1 MAPVIRI
8 IFWDAHSPLRA
19 DRLVNSTHILR
30 EVLVT
35 DLINLM
41 NDLLWGSILVYLL
54 VGVGIYFTVRL
65 GFIQFRHF
73 GHMFSVLRNSRKS
86 DQSGISSFQALCTS
100 LAARVGTGNMA
111 GVAVALTLGGPGAI
125 FWMWMTAM
133 LGMATSFAE
142 STLAQLYK
150 TRDRDGNYRGGPA
163 YYMEKG
169 LGMRWMGVLFSIFL
183 IIAFGLVFNAVQANS
198 ISSAMHT
205 AFGFDPLYVGIAI
218 VLISSFVIFGGIR
231 KIARTAEL
239 IVPIM
244 ALAYILIAM
253 VVVILNIEKLPSVLS
268 LVFRSAFGLEQAAA
282 GGLGYAIA
290 QAMIH
295 GVKRGLFSNEAGM
308 GSAPNAAAS
317 ATPYPPHPASQGYV
331 QMLGVFVDT
340 IVICSATVAI
350 ILMSGEY
357 VPHGE
362 ITGIELTQRALSSQ
376 VGDWGSIF
384 IALAIFFFAFTSI
397 IANYSYAETNLIF
410 LEHNNKK
417 GLVVF
422 RMIVLGM
429 VMFGSLATLPTVWSM
444 ADVTMGLMAIVNLIA
459 ILLLSGTVVKLAK
472 DYNRQLKA
480 GKLPTFDAND
490 YPELKSQLEDGI
502 WDSKSK

>member
-1 MAPVIRI
+1 M
-8 IFWDAHSPLRA
+8 
-19 DRLVNSTHILR
+19 
-30 EVLVT
+30 T

-54 VGVGIYFTVRL
+54 VGVGIYFTFRL

-73 GHMFSVLRNSRKS
+73 GHMFSVLKNSRKS
-86 DQSGISSFQALCTS
+86 DNAGISSFQALCTS

-111 GVAVALTLGGPGAI
+111 GVAVALTAGGPGAI
-125 FWMWMTAM
+125 FWMWLIAM

-150 TRDRDGNYRGGPA
+150 TKDDDGNYRGGPA

-198 ISSAMHT
+198 ISHAMNT
-205 AFGFDPLYVGIAI
+205 AFGWDSRYVGAA
-218 VLISSFVIFGGIR
+218 VVALSAVVIFGGIKR
-231 KIARTAEL
+231 IAKVAEM
-239 IVPIM
+239 IVPVM
-244 ALAYILIAM
+244 ALLYLALALLIMFA
-253 VVVILNIEKLPSVLS
+253 NIEKLPEVLA
-268 LVFRSAFGLEQAAA
+268 LIFKSAFGLQEAAA

-290 QAMIH
+290 QAMIN

-331 QMLGVFVDT
+331 QMLGVFMDT
-340 IVICSATVAI
+340 IVICSSTVAI

-357 VPHGE
+357 VGQATE

-384 IALAIFFFAFTSI
+384 VAVAIFFFAFTSI

-410 LEHNNKK
+410 LEHNHKAGINI
-417 GLVVF
+417 F
-422 RMIVLGM
+422 RLIVLGM
-429 VMFGSLATLPTVWSM
+429 VMFGAMASLPVVWSLADVSM
-444 ADVTMGLMAIVNLIA
+444 GMMAIVNLVA
-459 ILLLSGTVVKLAK
+459 IILLSGIVIKLAK
-472 DYNRQLKA
+472 DYNRQLDE
-480 GKLPTFDAND
+480 GKVPTFDVND
-490 YPELKSQLEDGI
+490 FPELKSQLEEGI
-502 WDSKSK
+502 WHHAKKD

>member
-1 MAPVIRI
+1 M
-8 IFWDAHSPLRA
+8 
-19 DRLVNSTHILR
+19 
-30 EVLVT
+30 T

-73 GHMFSVLRNSRKS
+73 GHMFSVLKNSRKADS
-86 DQSGISSFQALCTS
+86 AGISSFQALCTS

-111 GVAVALTLGGPGAI
+111 GVAVALTVGGPGAI
-125 FWMWMTAM
+125 FWMWLIAM

-150 TRDRDGNYRGGPA
+150 TKDDDGNYRGGPA

-198 ISSAMHT
+198 IANAMQN
-205 AFGFDPLYVGIAI
+205 AFGWEASSVGIAI
-218 VLISSFVIFGGIR
+218 VVLSGVIIFGGIKR
-231 KIARTAEL
+231 IARTAEL
-239 IVPIM
+239 IVPVM
-244 ALAYILIAM
+244 ALAYLALALFVM
-253 VVVILNIEKLPSVLS
+253 FSNLEKLPDVLM
-268 LVFRSAFGLEQAAA
+268 LIFKSAFGLQEAAA

-290 QAMIH
+290 QAMIN
-295 GVKRGLFSNEAGM
+295 GIKRGLFSNEAGM

-331 QMLGVFVDT
+331 QMLGVFMDT

-362 ITGIELTQRALSSQ
+362 ITGIELTQLALSSQ
-376 VGDWGSIF
+376 VGSWGGIF
-384 IALAIFFFAFTSI
+384 VAVAIFFFAFTSI
-397 IANYSYAETNLIF
+397 IANYSYAETNLVF
-410 LEHNNKK
+410 LEHNHKAGLNVFRLVVL
-417 GLVVF
+417 GLV
-422 RMIVLGM
+422 G
-429 VMFGSLATLPTVWSM
+429 FGAVAPLPVVWAL
-444 ADVTMGLMAIVNLIA
+444 ADVSMGMMAIVNLVA
-459 ILLLSGTVVKLAK
+459 ILLLSGIVIKLAK

-480 GKLPTFDAND
+480 GKLPTFNPDD
-490 YPELKSQLEDGI
+490 FPELKSQLEDGI
-502 WDSKSK
+502 WDNNKKD

>member
-1 MAPVIRI
+1 M
-8 IFWDAHSPLRA
+8 
-19 DRLVNSTHILR
+19 
-30 EVLVT
+30 T

-54 VGVGIYFTVRL
+54 VGVGVYFTFRL

-73 GHMFSVLRNSRKS
+73 GHMFSVLKNSRKS
-86 DQSGISSFQALCTS
+86 DDAGISSFQALCTS

-111 GVAVALTLGGPGAI
+111 GVAVALTAGGPGAI
-125 FWMWMTAM
+125 FWMWLIAM

-150 TRDRDGNYRGGPA
+150 TKDDDGNYRGGPA

-198 ISSAMHT
+198 IADAMHT
-205 AFGFDPLYVGIAI
+205 AFGWDETYVGVAVV
-218 VLISSFVIFGGIR
+218 VLSAVIIFGGIKR
-231 KIARTAEL
+231 IARVAEM
-239 IVPIM
+239 IVPAM
-244 ALAYILIAM
+244 ALLYLLLALF
-253 VVVILNIEKLPSVLS
+253 VVFTNIEKLPAVLS
-268 LVFRSAFGLEQAAA
+268 LIFKSAFGLQEAAA

-290 QAMIH
+290 QAMIN
-295 GVKRGLFSNEAGM
+295 GIKRGLFSNEAGM

-331 QMLGVFVDT
+331 QMLGVFTDT

-362 ITGIELTQRALSSQ
+362 VTGIELTQAALSSQ
-376 VGDWGSIF
+376 VGSWGGIF
-384 IALAIFFFAFTSI
+384 VAIAIFFFAFTSI

-410 LEHNNKK
+410 LEHNHKA
-417 GLVVF
+417 GLGIF
-422 RMIVLGM
+422 RIVVLGM
-429 VMFGSLATLPTVWSM
+429 VMFGAVASLPVVWSLADVSM
-444 ADVTMGLMAIVNLIA
+444 GMMAIVNLVA
-459 ILLLSGTVVKLAK
+459 ILLLSGIVIKLAK

-480 GKLPTFDAND
+480 GKVPTFNSDD
-490 YPELKSQLEDGI
+490 FPELKSQLENGI
-502 WDSKSK
+502 WDNNKKDS

>member
-1 MAPVIRI
+1 M
-8 IFWDAHSPLRA
+8 
-19 DRLVNSTHILR
+19 
-30 EVLVT
+30 T

-73 GHMFSVLRNSRKS
+73 GHMFSVLRNSRKADS
-86 DQSGISSFQALCTS
+86 AGISSFQALCTS

-111 GVAVALTLGGPGAI
+111 GVAVALTAGGPGAI
-125 FWMWMTAM
+125 FWMWLIAM

-150 TRDRDGNYRGGPA
+150 TRDNDGNYRGGPA

-183 IIAFGLVFNAVQANS
+183 IIAFGLVFNAVQANA
-198 ISSAMHT
+198 IASAMNT
-205 AFGFDPLYVGIAI
+205 AFDFERGYVGVGI
-218 VLISSFVIFGGIR
+218 VIISAFVIFGGIR
-231 KIARTAEL
+231 KIARTAEI

-244 ALAYILIAM
+244 ALAYLAIAIYVM
-253 VVVILNIEKLPSVLS
+253 LMNIEKVPEVLA
-268 LVFRSAFGLEQAAA
+268 LIFKSAFGLQEAAA

-290 QAMIH
+290 QAMIN
-295 GVKRGLFSNEAGM
+295 GIKRGLFSNEAGM

-331 QMLGVFVDT
+331 QMLGVFMDT

-362 ITGIELTQRALSSQ
+362 VTGIELTQRALTAQ
-376 VGDWGSIF
+376 VGEWGGIF
-384 IALAIFFFAFTSI
+384 VAVAIFFFAFTSI

-417 GLVVF
+417 GLVLF
-422 RMIVLGM
+422 RIVVLGM
-429 VMFGSLATLPTVWSM
+429 VMFGSLATLPTVWAL
-444 ADVTMGLMAIVNLIA
+444 ADVSMGLMAIVNLVA
-459 ILLLSGTVVKLAK
+459 IILLSGIVIKLAK
-472 DYNRQLKA
+472 DYNRQLEA
-480 GKLPTFDAND
+480 GKVPTFDAD
-490 YPELKSQLEDGI
+490 DFPELKAQLEDGI
-502 WDSKSK
+502 WVNNKKK

>member
-1 MAPVIRI
+1 M
-8 IFWDAHSPLRA
+8 
-19 DRLVNSTHILR
+19 
-30 EVLVT
+30 T

-73 GHMFSVLRNSRKS
+73 GHMFSVLRNSRKADS
-86 DQSGISSFQALCTS
+86 AGISSFQALCTS

-111 GVAVALTLGGPGAI
+111 GVAVALTAGGPGAI
-125 FWMWMTAM
+125 FWMWLIAM

-150 TRDRDGNYRGGPA
+150 TRDNDGNYRGGPA

-183 IIAFGLVFNAVQANS
+183 IIAFGLVFNAVQANA
-198 ISSAMHT
+198 IASAMNT
-205 AFGFDPLYVGIAI
+205 AFDFERGYVGVGI
-218 VLISSFVIFGGIR
+218 VIISAFVIFGGIR
-231 KIARTAEL
+231 KIARTAEI

-244 ALAYILIAM
+244 ALAYLAIAIYVM
-253 VVVILNIEKLPSVLS
+253 LMNIEKVPEVLA
-268 LVFRSAFGLEQAAA
+268 LIFKSAFGLQEAAA

-290 QAMIH
+290 QAMIN
-295 GVKRGLFSNEAGM
+295 GIKRGLFSNEAGM

-331 QMLGVFVDT
+331 QMLGVFMDT

-362 ITGIELTQRALSSQ
+362 VTGIELTQRALTAQ
-376 VGDWGSIF
+376 VGEWGGIF
-384 IALAIFFFAFTSI
+384 VAVAIFFFAFTSI

-417 GLVVF
+417 GLVLF
-422 RMIVLGM
+422 RIVVLGM
-429 VMFGSLATLPTVWSM
+429 VMFGSLATLPTVWAL
-444 ADVTMGLMAIVNLIA
+444 ADVSMGLMAIVNLAA
-459 ILLLSGTVVKLAK
+459 IILLSGIVIKLAK
-472 DYNRQLKA
+472 DYNRQLEA
-480 GKLPTFDAND
+480 GKVPTFDAD
-490 YPELKSQLEDGI
+490 DFPELKAQLEDGI
-502 WDSKSK
+502 WVNNKKK

>member
-1 MAPVIRI
+1 M
-8 IFWDAHSPLRA
+8 
-19 DRLVNSTHILR
+19 
-30 EVLVT
+30 T

-73 GHMFSVLRNSRKS
+73 GHMFSVLKNSRKA
-86 DQSGISSFQALCTS
+86 DKAGISSFQALCTS

-111 GVAVALTLGGPGAI
+111 GVAVALTAGGPGAI
-125 FWMWMTAM
+125 FWMWLIAM

-150 TRDRDGNYRGGPA
+150 TKDDDGNYRGGPA

-169 LGMRWMGVLFSIFL
+169 LGMRWMGVLFSVFL

-198 ISSAMHT
+198 IANAMSN
-205 AFGFDPLYVGIAI
+205 AFGWNNLYVGIAV
-218 VLISSFVIFGGIR
+218 VLLSAIVIFGGIKR
-231 KIARTAEL
+231 IARVAEM

-244 ALAYILIAM
+244 ALLYLALALFIMFSNL
-253 VVVILNIEKLPSVLS
+253 EKLPDVLM
-268 LVFRSAFGLEQAAA
+268 LIFKSAFGLQEAAA

-290 QAMIH
+290 QAMIN
-295 GVKRGLFSNEAGM
+295 GIKRGLFSNEAGM

-331 QMLGVFVDT
+331 QMLGVFMDT

-357 VPHGE
+357 VGHATE
-362 ITGIELTQRALSSQ
+362 VTGIELTQRALSSQ
-376 VGDWGSIF
+376 VGDWGGIF
-384 IALAIFFFAFTSI
+384 VAVAIFFFAFTSI

-410 LEHNNKK
+410 LEHNHKA
-417 GLVVF
+417 GLSIF
-422 RMIVLGM
+422 RVIVLGM
-429 VMFGSLATLPTVWSM
+429 VMFGALASLPVVWSLA
-444 ADVTMGLMAIVNLIA
+444 DVSMGLMAIVNLVA
-459 ILLLSGTVVKLAK
+459 IILLSGIVIKLAK
-472 DYNRQLKA
+472 DYNRQLGE
-480 GKLPTFDAND
+480 GKVPTFDAND
-490 YPELKSQLEDGI
+490 FPELKSQLEEGI
-502 WDSKSK
+502 WYNDKKD

>member
-1 MAPVIRI
+1 M
-8 IFWDAHSPLRA
+8 
-19 DRLVNSTHILR
+19 
-30 EVLVT
+30 T

-54 VGVGIYFTVRL
+54 VGVGVYFTVRL

-73 GHMFSVLRNSRKS
+73 GHMFSVLKNSRKA
-86 DQSGISSFQALCTS
+86 DNAGISSFQALCTS

-111 GVAVALTLGGPGAI
+111 GVAVALTAGGPGAI
-125 FWMWMTAM
+125 FWMWLIAM

-150 TRDRDGNYRGGPA
+150 TKDNDGNYRGGPA

-198 ISSAMHT
+198 IAGAMNT
-205 AFGFDPLYVGIAI
+205 AFGWDETYVGIAVVMLSAVI
-218 VLISSFVIFGGIR
+218 IFGGIKR
-231 KIARTAEL
+231 IARVAEM
-239 IVPIM
+239 IVPAM
-244 ALAYILIAM
+244 ALLYLLLALF
-253 VVVILNIEKLPSVLS
+253 VVFANIEKLPAILS
-268 LVFRSAFGLEQAAA
+268 LIFKSAFGLQEAAA

-290 QAMIH
+290 QAMIN
-295 GVKRGLFSNEAGM
+295 GIKRGLFSNEAGM

-331 QMLGVFVDT
+331 QMLGVFMDT

-362 ITGIELTQRALSSQ
+362 ITGIELTQAALSSQ
-376 VGDWGSIF
+376 VGSWGGVFVAI
-384 IALAIFFFAFTSI
+384 AIFFFAFTSI

-410 LEHNNKK
+410 LEHNHKA
-417 GLVVF
+417 GLGIF
-422 RMIVLGM
+422 RIIVLGM
-429 VMFGSLATLPTVWSM
+429 VMFGAVASLPIVWSLADVSM
-444 ADVTMGLMAIVNLIA
+444 GMMAIVNLVA
-459 ILLLSGTVVKLAK
+459 ILLLSGIVIKLAK

-480 GKLPTFDAND
+480 GKVPTFDSND
-490 YPELKSQLEDGI
+490 FPELKSQLEDGI
-502 WDSKSK
+502 WDNSKKES

>member
-1 MAPVIRI
+1 M
-8 IFWDAHSPLRA
+8 
-19 DRLVNSTHILR
+19 
-30 EVLVT
+30 T

-73 GHMFSVLRNSRKS
+73 GHMFSVLKNSRKADS
-86 DQSGISSFQALCTS
+86 AGISSFQALCTS

-111 GVAVALTLGGPGAI
+111 GVAVALTAGGPGAI
-125 FWMWMTAM
+125 FWMWLIAM

-150 TRDRDGNYRGGPA
+150 TRDNDGNYRGGPA

-183 IIAFGLVFNAVQANS
+183 IIAFGLVFNAVQANA
-198 ISSAMHT
+198 IASAMNT
-205 AFGFDPLYVGIAI
+205 AFDFERSYTGVAI
-218 VLISSFVIFGGIR
+218 VVISAFVIFGGIR
-231 KIARTAEL
+231 KIARTAEI

-244 ALAYILIAM
+244 ALAYLAIALFIM
-253 VVVILNIEKLPSVLS
+253 FANIEKVPEVLA
-268 LVFRSAFGLEQAAA
+268 LIFKSAFGLQEAAA

-290 QAMIH
+290 QAMIN
-295 GVKRGLFSNEAGM
+295 GIKRGLFSNEAGM

-331 QMLGVFVDT
+331 QMLGVFMDT

-362 ITGIELTQRALSSQ
+362 VTGIELTQRALTAQ
-376 VGDWGSIF
+376 VGSWGGIF
-384 IALAIFFFAFTSI
+384 VAVAIFFFAFTSI

-417 GLVVF
+417 GLVLF
-422 RMIVLGM
+422 RIIVLGM
-429 VMFGSLATLPTVWSM
+429 VMFGSMATLPTVWAL
-444 ADVTMGLMAIVNLIA
+444 ADVSMGLMAIVNLVA
-459 ILLLSGTVVKLAK
+459 IILLSGIVIKLAK
-472 DYNRQLKA
+472 DYNRQLDA
-480 GKLPTFDAND
+480 GKVPTFDAND
-490 YPELKSQLEDGI
+490 FPELKSQLEDGI
-502 WDSKSK
+502 WDGNKK

>member
-1 MAPVIRI
+1 M
-8 IFWDAHSPLRA
+8 
-19 DRLVNSTHILR
+19 
-30 EVLVT
+30 T

-73 GHMFSVLRNSRKS
+73 GHMFSVLKNSRKS
-86 DQSGISSFQALCTS
+86 DNAGISSFQALCTS

-111 GVAVALTLGGPGAI
+111 GVAVALTAGGPGAI
-125 FWMWMTAM
+125 FWMWLIAM

-150 TRDRDGNYRGGPA
+150 TKDDDGNYRGGPA

-198 ISSAMHT
+198 IANAMQN
-205 AFGFDPLYVGIAI
+205 AFGWENAYVGVVI
-218 VLISSFVIFGGIR
+218 VVLSGVIIFGGIKR
-231 KIARTAEL
+231 IARTAEL
-239 IVPIM
+239 IVPVM
-244 ALAYILIAM
+244 ALAYLALALFVM
-253 VVVILNIEKLPSVLS
+253 FSNLEKLPDVLM
-268 LVFRSAFGLEQAAA
+268 LIFKSAFGLQEAAA

-290 QAMIH
+290 QAMIN
-295 GVKRGLFSNEAGM
+295 GIKRGLFSNEAGM

-331 QMLGVFVDT
+331 QMLGVFMDT

-362 ITGIELTQRALSSQ
+362 ITGIELTQLALSSQ
-376 VGDWGSIF
+376 VGSWGGIF
-384 IALAIFFFAFTSI
+384 VAVAIFFFAFTSI
-397 IANYSYAETNLIF
+397 IANYSYAETNLVF
-410 LEHNNKK
+410 LEHNHKAGLNVFRLVVL
-417 GLVVF
+417 GLV
-422 RMIVLGM
+422 G
-429 VMFGSLATLPTVWSM
+429 FGAIAPLPVVWAL
-444 ADVTMGLMAIVNLIA
+444 ADVSMGMMAIVNLVA
-459 ILLLSGTVVKLAK
+459 ILLLSGIVIKLAK
-472 DYNRQLKA
+472 DYNCQLQA
-480 GKLPTFDAND
+480 GKLPTFNPDD
-490 YPELKSQLEDGI
+490 FPELKSQLEEGI
-502 WDSKSK
+502 WDNNKKD

>member
-1 MAPVIRI
+1 M
-8 IFWDAHSPLRA
+8 
-19 DRLVNSTHILR
+19 
-30 EVLVT
+30 T
-35 DLINLM
+35 DVINLM

-73 GHMFSVLRNSRKS
+73 GHMFSVLKNSRKA
-86 DQSGISSFQALCTS
+86 DTAGISSFQALCTS

-111 GVAVALTLGGPGAI
+111 GVAVALTAGGPGAI
-125 FWMWMTAM
+125 FWMWLIAM

-150 TRDRDGNYRGGPA
+150 TKDDDGNYRGGPA

-183 IIAFGLVFNAVQANS
+183 IIAFGLVFNAVQANA
-198 ISSAMHT
+198 IANAMNT
-205 AFGFDPLYVGIAI
+205 AFGFDPMIVGVVI
-218 VLISSFVIFGGIR
+218 VLISAFVIFGGVR

-239 IVPIM
+239 IVPVM
-244 ALAYILIAM
+244 ALAYLVLAF
-253 VVVILNIEKLPSVLS
+253 VVMFMNIEKVPEVLAYI
-268 LVFRSAFGLEQAAA
+268 FKSAFGLQEAAA

-290 QAMIH
+290 QAMIQ
-295 GVKRGLFSNEAGM
+295 GIKRGLFSNEAGM

-331 QMLGVFVDT
+331 QMLGVFTDT
-340 IVICSATVAI
+340 IVICTATVAI

-362 ITGIELTQRALSSQ
+362 VTGIELTQRALSSQ
-376 VGDWGSIF
+376 VGDWGGIF
-384 IALAIFFFAFTSI
+384 VAVAIFFFAFTSI

-410 LEHNNKK
+410 LEHNHKA
-417 GLVVF
+417 GLGVF
-422 RMIVLGM
+422 RIIVLGM
-429 VMFGSLATLPTVWSM
+429 VMFGSMATLPIVWAL
-444 ADVTMGLMAIVNLIA
+444 ADVSMGLMAIVNLIA
-459 ILLLSGTVVKLAK
+459 IILLSGIVIKLAK
-472 DYNRQLKA
+472 DYNQQLKA
-480 GKLPTFDAND
+480 GKVPTFDAND
-490 YPELKSQLEDGI
+490 YPELKSQLEEGI
-502 WDSKSK
+502 WDNTKETANK

>member
-1 MAPVIRI
+1 M
-8 IFWDAHSPLRA
+8 
-19 DRLVNSTHILR
+19 
-30 EVLVT
+30 T

-73 GHMFSVLRNSRKS
+73 GHMFSVLKNSRKS
-86 DQSGISSFQALCTS
+86 DNAGISSFQALCTS

-111 GVAVALTLGGPGAI
+111 GVAVALTAGGPGAI
-125 FWMWMTAM
+125 FWMWLIAM

-150 TRDRDGNYRGGPA
+150 TKDDDGNYRGGPA

-198 ISSAMHT
+198 IANAMHN
-205 AFGFDPLYVGIAI
+205 AFGWENAYVGVVI
-218 VLISSFVIFGGIR
+218 VVLSGVIIFGGIKR
-231 KIARTAEL
+231 IARTAEL
-239 IVPIM
+239 IVPVM
-244 ALAYILIAM
+244 ALAYLALALFVM
-253 VVVILNIEKLPSVLS
+253 FSNLEKLPDVLM
-268 LVFRSAFGLEQAAA
+268 LIFKSAFGLQEAAA

-290 QAMIH
+290 QAMIN
-295 GVKRGLFSNEAGM
+295 GIKRGLFSNEAGM

-331 QMLGVFVDT
+331 QMLGVFMDT

-362 ITGIELTQRALSSQ
+362 ITGIELTQLALSSQ
-376 VGDWGSIF
+376 VGSWGGIF
-384 IALAIFFFAFTSI
+384 VAVAIFFFAFTSI
-397 IANYSYAETNLIF
+397 IANYSYAETNLVF
-410 LEHNNKK
+410 LEHNHKAGLNVFRLVVL
-417 GLVVF
+417 GLV
-422 RMIVLGM
+422 G
-429 VMFGSLATLPTVWSM
+429 FGAIAPLPVVWAL
-444 ADVTMGLMAIVNLIA
+444 ADVSMGMMAIVNLVA
-459 ILLLSGTVVKLAK
+459 ILLLSGIVIKLAK
-472 DYNRQLKA
+472 DYNRQLQA
-480 GKLPTFDAND
+480 GKLPTFNPDD
-490 YPELKSQLEDGI
+490 FPELKSQLEEGI
-502 WDSKSK
+502 WDNNKKD

>member
-1 MAPVIRI
+1 M
-8 IFWDAHSPLRA
+8 
-19 DRLVNSTHILR
+19 
-30 EVLVT
+30 T

-73 GHMFSVLRNSRKS
+73 GHMFSVLKNSRKS
-86 DQSGISSFQALCTS
+86 DNAGISSFQALCTS

-111 GVAVALTLGGPGAI
+111 GVAVALTAGGPGAI
-125 FWMWMTAM
+125 FWMWLIAM

-150 TRDRDGNYRGGPA
+150 TKDDDGNYRGGPA

-198 ISSAMHT
+198 IANAMQN
-205 AFGFDPLYVGIAI
+205 AFGWENAYVGVVI
-218 VLISSFVIFGGIR
+218 VVLSGVIIFGGIKR
-231 KIARTAEL
+231 IARTAEL
-239 IVPIM
+239 IVPVM
-244 ALAYILIAM
+244 ALAYLALALFVM
-253 VVVILNIEKLPSVLS
+253 FSNLEKLPDVLM
-268 LVFRSAFGLEQAAA
+268 LIFKSAFGLQEAPA

-290 QAMIH
+290 QAMIN
-295 GVKRGLFSNEAGM
+295 GIKRGLFSNEAGM

-331 QMLGVFVDT
+331 QMLGVFMDT

-362 ITGIELTQRALSSQ
+362 ITGIELTQLALSSQ
-376 VGDWGSIF
+376 VGSWGSIF
-384 IALAIFFFAFTSI
+384 VAVAIFFFAFTSI
-397 IANYSYAETNLIF
+397 IANYSYAETNLVF
-410 LEHNNKK
+410 LEHNHKAGLNVFRLVVL
-417 GLVVF
+417 GLV
-422 RMIVLGM
+422 G
-429 VMFGSLATLPTVWSM
+429 FGAIAPLPVVWAL
-444 ADVTMGLMAIVNLIA
+444 ADVSMGLMAIVNLVA
-459 ILLLSGTVVKLAK
+459 ILLLSGIVIKLAK
-472 DYNRQLKA
+472 DYNRQLQA
-480 GKLPTFDAND
+480 GKLPTFNADD
-490 YPELKSQLEDGI
+490 FPELKSQLEEGI
-502 WDSKSK
+502 WDNNKKD